1 MVDSTTQEAAPEV
14 SNEDLLKQFEQLAEY
29 HVIDY
34 ILPTVPL
41 GEAWVVGKGISLL
54 KLNTQEEAMSFL
66 MGANMVLTW
75 LRDNH
80 LPHPQ

>member
-1 MVDSTTQEAAPEV
+1 MVDSTTQEEAPEV

-34 ILPTVPL
+34 ILPTEPL
-41 GEAWVVGKGISLL
+41 GEAWVVGKGLAIIKL
-54 KLNTQEEAMSFL
+54 KTQEEAMSFI